1 MNAVPAR
8 AGSQSDAPQRPG
20 VVVALPGEARPLA
33 RLRSLGEA
41 ELVGGGRLILAGMG
55 AERAAATARRL
66 AADGVDGL
74 ISWGTAA
81 GLAPGL
87 SPGDLILAHTVYSL
101 AGDAF
106 QSESTWREGLRDRL
120 AGRLV
125 INDGPLAESQGLLVD
140 RQAKQRLFETT
151 GAMACDMESAAI
163 AAVAAEYNLPLL
175 VVRVIVDDA
184 TMVLPPAAR
193 VAVSETGA
201 LQPLSLARS
210 LIGRPASMHMQ
221 LRSLKQLG
229 VAFRAARMTLGQV
242 APLLQQQPQN

>member
-1 MNAVPAR
+1 MNAAHAR
-8 AGSQSDAPQRPG
+8 RQPGVPQRPG

-41 ELVGGGRLILAGMG
+41 DLVGGGRLILAGMG
-55 AERAAATARRL
+55 PERAAATARRL
-66 AADGVDGL
+66 AAGGADGL

-87 SPGDLILAHTVYSL
+87 GPGDLILPATLSSL
-101 AGDAF
+101 ASDAYH
-106 QSESTWREGLRDRL
+106 SDPGWRDGLAERL

-125 INDGPLAESQGLLVD
+125 INDGLLAESPGLLVD
-140 RQAKQRLFETT
+140 RQAKQHLFETT
-151 GAMACDMESAAI
+151 GAVACDMESAAV
-163 AAVAAEYNLPLL
+163 AAVAAEYRLPLL

-201 LQPLSLARS
+201 LQPVSLARS
-210 LIGRPASMHMQ
+210 LLGRPASMHMQ
-221 LRSLKQLG
+221 LRSLKQLA
-229 VAFRAARMTLGQV
+229 VAFRAARTTLGEV
-242 APLLQQQPQN
+242 APMLPQRPPG

>member
-1 MNAVPAR
+1 MNAAAAR
-8 AGSQSDAPQRPG
+8 AEIESSVPQRPG

-41 ELVGGGRLILAGMG
+41 DLVGGGRLILAGMG
-55 AERAAATARRL
+55 AARAAATARRL
-66 AADGVDGL
+66 AAGGVDGL
-74 ISWGTAA
+74 VSWGTAA

-87 SPGDLILAHTVYSL
+87 SPGDLVLAQTVCSQ

-106 QSESTWREGLRDRL
+106 QSDPVWREGLRNRL

-125 INDGPLAESQGLLVD
+125 IHDGPLAESRGLLVD
-140 RQAKQRLFETT
+140 RQAKQRVFEAS
-151 GAMACDMESAAI
+151 GAVACDMESAAI
-163 AAVAAEYNLPLL
+163 AAVAAEYGLPLL

-193 VAVSETGA
+193 AAVSETGA

-242 APLLQQQPQN
+242 APMLQHPPQD

>member
-1 MNAVPAR
+1 MSAQSSVP
-8 AGSQSDAPQRPG
+8 QQPG

-41 ELVGGGRLILAGMG
+41 ELAGGGRLMLAGMG
-55 AERAAATARRL
+55 ARRAEATARRL
-66 AADGVDGL
+66 VASGVDGL

-81 GLAPGL
+81 ALAPGL
-87 SPGDLILAHTVYSL
+87 FPGDLVLAQTVHS
-101 AGDAF
+101 ADGESF
-106 QSESTWREGLRDRL
+106 QSDATWREQLRARL
-120 AGRLV
+120 AGRV
-125 INDGPLAESQGLLVD
+125 AISDGALAESRELLVD
-140 RQAKQRLFETT
+140 TQSKQRMHEATR
-151 GAMACDMESAAI
+151 AVACDMESAAI
-163 AAVAAEYNLPLL
+163 AAVAAEHGLPVL

-210 LIGRPASMHMQ
+210 LLGRPASMHMQ
-221 LRSLKQLG
+221 LRSLKHLG

-242 APLLQQQPQN
+242 AQVLHGRSSG